1 MNLLVRTMGDVG
13 AAGAAIRGAVH
24 RFDPDQ
30 PVGTIRTMT
39 ELVGESV
46 VGRRF
51 VAWLLGTLA
60 ALGLALAA
68 LGVYAVMAVAV
79 AQRRRELGIR
89 LALGAAPAT
98 LAGGVLRQ
106 ALRMV
111 LPGIAIGLVAAM
123 FTTRLLRTQLF
134 EVSPLDG
141 LSLAGAAVLLT
152 SVALLAGWLPARRA
166 TTVDPMTSLRTE

>member
-1 MNLLVRTMGDVG
+1 
-13 AAGAAIRGAVH
+13 
-24 RFDPDQ
+24 
-30 PVGTIRTMT
+30 
-39 ELVGESV
+39 
-46 VGRRF
+46 
-51 VAWLLGTLA
+51 
-60 ALGLALAA
+60 
-68 LGVYAVMAVAV
+68 MAVAV

-166 TTVDPMTSLRTE
+166 ATVDPMTSLRTE